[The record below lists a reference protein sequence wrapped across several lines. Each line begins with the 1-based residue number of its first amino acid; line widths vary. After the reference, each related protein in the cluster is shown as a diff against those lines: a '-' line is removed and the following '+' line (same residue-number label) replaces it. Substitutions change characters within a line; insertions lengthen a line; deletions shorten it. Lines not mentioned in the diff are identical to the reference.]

1 MLYRGRRRTCEG
13 DPEPQQR
20 DLEILRA
27 LYRYRYLTTRQIAE
41 TWWPGC
47 HLTRA
52 QVRLRRMH
60 EAGWI
65 DRIRP
70 RLERGSHEWIYLLA
84 REGFRLGQA
93 YVRGETSYI
102 PADAKWCPRDAVDL
116 DYVWH
121 DLEVNDW
128 MLAYTRLLGERLD
141 DWLGPAE
148 ARIEIES
155 AYDPSR
161 RRHARLTADHVSPHA
176 TFAHELRLGDE
187 LWPVFPDASAVLA
200 DTDADPPCELLIEYD
215 RTGRPTKNVEKFR
228 RYDTLLTVG
237 WRAVERLR
245 ALSPEP
251 GWTAPAVVVFVCQPG
266 NLESF
271 MEVAD
276 AEVTGELGSY
286 LASQHVRPG
295 REGIVFCDA
304 ADIESGNPRA
314 WRLPEEPPASRTAPE
329 LVARETRLP
338 TSEGALRE
346 PEPAEIEWAF

>member
-1 MLYRGRRRTCEG
+1 MCEG

-27 LYRYRYLTTRQIAE
+27 LSRYRYLTTRQIAE

-60 EAGWI
+60 DAGWI

-70 RLERGSHEWIYLLA
+70 RLDRGSHEWIYLLA
-84 REGFRLGQA
+84 RDGFRLGQG
-93 YVRGETSYI
+93 YVRGAESYI
-102 PADAKWCPRDAVDL
+102 PDDAKWRPRDTVDL

-128 MLAYTRLLGERLD
+128 MLAYTRLLGSHVP

-155 AYDPSR
+155 AYDPSK
-161 RRHARLTADHVSPHA
+161 RRHVPLTADRVSPQA
-176 TFAHELRLGDE
+176 TYANELRLGDE
-187 LWPVFPDASAVLA
+187 LLPVFPDAAMALDDG
-200 DTDADPPCELLIEYD
+200 DTDRFYELMVEYD
-215 RTGRPTKNVEKFR
+215 RTGRPTKNVEKLR

-237 WRAVERLR
+237 WRAVARLR
-245 ALSPEP
+245 ALSPDRS
-251 GWTAPAVVVFVCQPG
+251 WTPPAVVVFVCQPG
-266 NLESF
+266 TVQSF
-271 MEVAD
+271 MQVAD
-276 AEVTGELGSY
+276 AEVTGLLGSY
-286 LASQHVRPG
+286 LSTQRLRPG

-304 ADIESGNPRA
+304 ADIEAGSLRA
-314 WRLPEEPPASRTAPE
+314 WCLPEEPPGSRTAAD
-329 LVARETRLP
+329 LVPRETRLP
-338 TSEGALRE
+338 STAGSV
-346 PEPAEIEWAF
+346 PETDPTVFEWAF

>member
-13 DPEPQQR
+13 DPEPQHR

-27 LYRYRYLTTRQIAE
+27 LHRYRYLTTNQIAE
-41 TWWPGC
+41 TWWAGC

-60 EAGWI
+60 DAGWI

-84 REGFRLGQA
+84 REGFRLGQS
-93 YVRGETSYI
+93 YVRGAESYI
-102 PADAKWCPRDAVDL
+102 PGEAKWRPRDAVDL

-121 DLEVNDW
+121 DLEVNHW
-128 MLAYTRLLGERLD
+128 MLAYIRLLGERLG

-161 RRHARLTADHVSPHA
+161 RRHARLTADRVCPRA
-176 TFAHELRLGDE
+176 TFAHELQLGDE
-187 LWPVFPDASAVLA
+187 LSPVFPDASVMLVGS
-200 DTDADPPCELLIEYD
+200 DADPPCELVVEYD

-228 RYDTLLTVG
+228 RYDALLTIG

-245 ALSPEP
+245 ALSPDG
-251 GWTAPAVVVFVCQPG
+251 GWTPPAIVVFVCQPG
-266 NLESF
+266 SVEPF
-271 MEVAD
+271 MQAAD
-276 AEVTGELGSY
+276 SEVTGLLGSY
-286 LASQHVRPG
+286 LASQQLRPG

-304 ADIESGNPRA
+304 ADIASGDPRA
-314 WRLPEEPPASRTAPE
+314 WRLPEEPPASRATDDVVP
-329 LVARETRLP
+329 RETRLP
-338 TSEGALRE
+338 TADDMAQQRE
-346 PEPAEIEWAF
+346 PAAIEWAF